1 MIPAQQPRAE
11 RDRDIVDLA
20 AAALM
25 RVRRGAE
32 ARGEGRLHGAAAKA
46 NLRSFGAAMEA
57 LTASPVRR
65 RDAERDPRQLGG
77 YSGAGDSPRD
87 PQGIGGVMDRLVSG
101 RGWRTPVAVGSVMT
115 LWPELVGRTWPS
127 TACRSP
133 SRTPCCACDAPPP
146 PRPPTCGCCSPK
158 CCRPS
163 RSAWARASSRAWTS
177 WARRPQLA
185 QGPALDPRPRAPRH
199 LRLIRT
205 AVDRHLPR
213 DRGRPAEC
221 SAPPETTSGSAST
234 PGGTPRGVLV
244 PLTAGSGRPAPGIC
258 ADPV

>member
-11 RDRDIVDLA
+11 RDRDIVDPA

-77 YSGAGDSPRD
+77 YSGAGASPRD

-115 LWPELVGRTWPS
+115 LWPELVGTYVAEHCVPESFEDTVLRVRCSS
-127 TACRSP
+127 TAQAANMRMLQSQVLTTIEKRLGP
-133 SRTPCCACDAPPP
+133 GIVTRLDIV
-146 PRPPTCGCCSPK
+146 
-158 CCRPS
+158 
-163 RSAWARASSRAWTS
+163 
-177 WARRPQLA
+177 
-185 QGPALDPRPRAPRH
+185 GPAAPSWRKG
-199 LRLIRT
+199 RRSIRG
-205 AVDRHLPR
+205 RGPR
-213 DRGRPAEC
+213 DTYG
-221 SAPPETTSGSAST
+221 
-234 PGGTPRGVLV
+234 
-244 PLTAGSGRPAPGIC
+244 
-258 ADPV
+258 

>member
-11 RDRDIVDLA
+11 RDRNIVDPA

-25 RVRRGAE
+25 RVRRGAA

-115 LWPELVGRTWPS
+115 LWPELVGAYVAEHCVPESFEDTVLRVRCSS
-127 TACRSP
+127 TAQAANMRMLQSQVLSTIEKRLGP
-133 SRTPCCACDAPPP
+133 GIVTRLDIV
-146 PRPPTCGCCSPK
+146 
-158 CCRPS
+158 
-163 RSAWARASSRAWTS
+163 
-177 WARRPQLA
+177 
-185 QGPALDPRPRAPRH
+185 GPAAPSWRKG
-199 LRLIRT
+199 RRSIRG
-205 AVDRHLPR
+205 RGPR
-213 DRGRPAEC
+213 DTYG
-221 SAPPETTSGSAST
+221 
-234 PGGTPRGVLV
+234 
-244 PLTAGSGRPAPGIC
+244 
-258 ADPV
+258 

>member
-11 RDRDIVDLA
+11 RDRDIVDPA

-25 RVRRGAE
+25 RVRRGAA

-77 YSGAGDSPRD
+77 YSGAGASPRD

-115 LWPELVGRTWPS
+115 LWPELVGAYVAEHCVPESFEDTVLRVRCSS
-127 TACRSP
+127 TAQAANMRMLQSQVLSTIEKRLGP
-133 SRTPCCACDAPPP
+133 GIVTRLDIV
-146 PRPPTCGCCSPK
+146 
-158 CCRPS
+158 
-163 RSAWARASSRAWTS
+163 
-177 WARRPQLA
+177 
-185 QGPALDPRPRAPRH
+185 GPAAPSWRKG
-199 LRLIRT
+199 RRSIRG
-205 AVDRHLPR
+205 RGPR
-213 DRGRPAEC
+213 DTYG
-221 SAPPETTSGSAST
+221 
-234 PGGTPRGVLV
+234 
-244 PLTAGSGRPAPGIC
+244 
-258 ADPV
+258 

>member
-1 MIPAQQPRAE
+1 VIPAQQPRAE
-11 RDRDIVDLA
+11 RDRDIVDPA

-115 LWPELVGRTWPS
+115 LWPELVGAYVAGHCVPESFEDTVLRVRCSS
-127 TACRSP
+127 TAQAANMRMLQSQVLSTIEKRLGP
-133 SRTPCCACDAPPP
+133 GIVTRLDIV
-146 PRPPTCGCCSPK
+146 
-158 CCRPS
+158 
-163 RSAWARASSRAWTS
+163 
-177 WARRPQLA
+177 
-185 QGPALDPRPRAPRH
+185 GPAAPSWRKG
-199 LRLIRT
+199 RRSIRG
-205 AVDRHLPR
+205 RGPR
-213 DRGRPAEC
+213 DTYG
-221 SAPPETTSGSAST
+221 
-234 PGGTPRGVLV
+234 
-244 PLTAGSGRPAPGIC
+244 
-258 ADPV
+258 

>member
-1 MIPAQQPRAE
+1 MPAQQPRAE
-11 RDRDIVDLA
+11 RDRDIVDPA

-115 LWPELVGRTWPS
+115 LWPELVGAYVAEHCVPESFEDTVLRVRCSS
-127 TACRSP
+127 TAQAANMRMLQSQVLSTIEKRLGP
-133 SRTPCCACDAPPP
+133 GIVTRLDIV
-146 PRPPTCGCCSPK
+146 
-158 CCRPS
+158 
-163 RSAWARASSRAWTS
+163 
-177 WARRPQLA
+177 
-185 QGPALDPRPRAPRH
+185 GPAAPSWRKG
-199 LRLIRT
+199 RRSIRG
-205 AVDRHLPR
+205 RGPR
-213 DRGRPAEC
+213 DTYG
-221 SAPPETTSGSAST
+221 
-234 PGGTPRGVLV
+234 
-244 PLTAGSGRPAPGIC
+244 
-258 ADPV
+258 

>member
-11 RDRDIVDLA
+11 RDRDIVDPA

-46 NLRSFGAAMEA
+46 NLRSFGTAMEA

-77 YSGAGDSPRD
+77 YSGAGASPRD

-115 LWPELVGRTWPS
+115 LWPELVGAYVAEHCVPESFEDTVLRVRCSS
-127 TACRSP
+127 TAQAANMRMLQSQVLSTIEKRLGP
-133 SRTPCCACDAPPP
+133 GIVTRLDIV
-146 PRPPTCGCCSPK
+146 
-158 CCRPS
+158 
-163 RSAWARASSRAWTS
+163 
-177 WARRPQLA
+177 
-185 QGPALDPRPRAPRH
+185 GPAAPSWRKG
-199 LRLIRT
+199 RRSIRG
-205 AVDRHLPR
+205 RGPR
-213 DRGRPAEC
+213 DTYG
-221 SAPPETTSGSAST
+221 
-234 PGGTPRGVLV
+234 
-244 PLTAGSGRPAPGIC
+244 
-258 ADPV
+258 

>member
-11 RDRDIVDLA
+11 RDRDIVDPA
-20 AAALM
+20 AAALV

-77 YSGAGDSPRD
+77 YSGAGASPRD

-115 LWPELVGRTWPS
+115 LWPELVGAYVAEHCVPESFEDTVLRVRCSS
-127 TACRSP
+127 TAQAANMRMLQSQVLSTIEKRLGP
-133 SRTPCCACDAPPP
+133 GIVTRLDIV
-146 PRPPTCGCCSPK
+146 
-158 CCRPS
+158 
-163 RSAWARASSRAWTS
+163 
-177 WARRPQLA
+177 
-185 QGPALDPRPRAPRH
+185 GPAAPSWRKG
-199 LRLIRT
+199 RRSIRG
-205 AVDRHLPR
+205 RGPR
-213 DRGRPAEC
+213 DTYG
-221 SAPPETTSGSAST
+221 
-234 PGGTPRGVLV
+234 
-244 PLTAGSGRPAPGIC
+244 
-258 ADPV
+258 

>member
-11 RDRDIVDLA
+11 RDRDIVDPA

-25 RVRRGAE
+25 RVRRGAA

-115 LWPELVGRTWPS
+115 LWPELVGAYVAEHCVPESFEDTVLRVRCSS
-127 TACRSP
+127 TAQAANMRMLQSQVLSTIEKRLGP
-133 SRTPCCACDAPPP
+133 GIVTRLDIV
-146 PRPPTCGCCSPK
+146 
-158 CCRPS
+158 
-163 RSAWARASSRAWTS
+163 
-177 WARRPQLA
+177 
-185 QGPALDPRPRAPRH
+185 GPAAPSWRKG
-199 LRLIRT
+199 RRSIRG
-205 AVDRHLPR
+205 RGPR
-213 DRGRPAEC
+213 DTYG
-221 SAPPETTSGSAST
+221 
-234 PGGTPRGVLV
+234 
-244 PLTAGSGRPAPGIC
+244 
-258 ADPV
+258 

>member
-11 RDRDIVDLA
+11 RDRDIVDPA

-57 LTASPVRR
+57 VTASPVRR

-77 YSGAGDSPRD
+77 YSGAGASPRD

-115 LWPELVGRTWPS
+115 LWPELVGAYVAEHCVPESFEDTVLRVRCSS
-127 TACRSP
+127 TAQAANMRMLQSQVLTTIEKRLGP
-133 SRTPCCACDAPPP
+133 GIVTRLDIV
-146 PRPPTCGCCSPK
+146 
-158 CCRPS
+158 
-163 RSAWARASSRAWTS
+163 
-177 WARRPQLA
+177 
-185 QGPALDPRPRAPRH
+185 GPAAPSWRKG
-199 LRLIRT
+199 RRSIRG
-205 AVDRHLPR
+205 RGPR
-213 DRGRPAEC
+213 DTYG
-221 SAPPETTSGSAST
+221 
-234 PGGTPRGVLV
+234 
-244 PLTAGSGRPAPGIC
+244 
-258 ADPV
+258 

>member
-11 RDRDIVDLA
+11 RDRDIVDPA

-77 YSGAGDSPRD
+77 SSGAGDSPRD

-115 LWPELVGRTWPS
+115 LWPELVGAYVAEHCVPESFEDTVLRVRCSS
-127 TACRSP
+127 TAQAANMRMLQSQVLSTIEKRLGP
-133 SRTPCCACDAPPP
+133 GIGTRLD
-146 PRPPTCGCCSPK
+146 
-158 CCRPS
+158 
-163 RSAWARASSRAWTS
+163 
-177 WARRPQLA
+177 LV
-185 QGPALDPRPRAPRH
+185 GPAAPSWRKG
-199 LRLIRT
+199 RRSIRG
-205 AVDRHLPR
+205 RGPR
-213 DRGRPAEC
+213 DTYG
-221 SAPPETTSGSAST
+221 
-234 PGGTPRGVLV
+234 
-244 PLTAGSGRPAPGIC
+244 
-258 ADPV
+258 

>member
-11 RDRDIVDLA
+11 RDRDIVDPA
-20 AAALM
+20 AASLM

-115 LWPELVGRTWPS
+115 LWPELVGAYVAEHCVPESFEDTVLRVRCSS
-127 TACRSP
+127 TAQAANMRMLQSQVLSTIEKRLGP
-133 SRTPCCACDAPPP
+133 GIVTRLDIV
-146 PRPPTCGCCSPK
+146 
-158 CCRPS
+158 
-163 RSAWARASSRAWTS
+163 
-177 WARRPQLA
+177 
-185 QGPALDPRPRAPRH
+185 GPAAPSWRKG
-199 LRLIRT
+199 RRSIRG
-205 AVDRHLPR
+205 RGPR
-213 DRGRPAEC
+213 DTYG
-221 SAPPETTSGSAST
+221 
-234 PGGTPRGVLV
+234 
-244 PLTAGSGRPAPGIC
+244 
-258 ADPV
+258 

>member
-11 RDRDIVDLA
+11 RDRDIVDPA

-57 LTASPVRR
+57 FTASPVRR

-77 YSGAGDSPRD
+77 YSGAGASPRD

-115 LWPELVGRTWPS
+115 LWPELVGAYVAEHCVPESFEDTVLRVRCSS
-127 TACRSP
+127 TAQAANMRMLQSQVLSTIEKRLGP
-133 SRTPCCACDAPPP
+133 GIVTRLDIV
-146 PRPPTCGCCSPK
+146 
-158 CCRPS
+158 
-163 RSAWARASSRAWTS
+163 
-177 WARRPQLA
+177 
-185 QGPALDPRPRAPRH
+185 GPAAPSWRKG
-199 LRLIRT
+199 RRSIRG
-205 AVDRHLPR
+205 RGPR
-213 DRGRPAEC
+213 DTYG
-221 SAPPETTSGSAST
+221 
-234 PGGTPRGVLV
+234 
-244 PLTAGSGRPAPGIC
+244 
-258 ADPV
+258 

>member
-11 RDRDIVDLA
+11 RDRDIVDPA

-32 ARGEGRLHGAAAKA
+32 ARGEGRLHDAAAKA

-77 YSGAGDSPRD
+77 YSGAGASPRD

-115 LWPELVGRTWPS
+115 LWPELVGAYVAEHCVPESFEDTVLRVRCSS
-127 TACRSP
+127 TAQAANMRMLQSQVLSTIEKRLGP
-133 SRTPCCACDAPPP
+133 GIVTRLDIV
-146 PRPPTCGCCSPK
+146 
-158 CCRPS
+158 
-163 RSAWARASSRAWTS
+163 
-177 WARRPQLA
+177 
-185 QGPALDPRPRAPRH
+185 GPAAPSWRKG
-199 LRLIRT
+199 RRSIRG
-205 AVDRHLPR
+205 RGPR
-213 DRGRPAEC
+213 DTYG
-221 SAPPETTSGSAST
+221 
-234 PGGTPRGVLV
+234 
-244 PLTAGSGRPAPGIC
+244 
-258 ADPV
+258 

>member
-11 RDRDIVDLA
+11 RDRDIVDPA

-57 LTASPVRR
+57 VTASPVRR

-77 YSGAGDSPRD
+77 YSGAGASPRD

-115 LWPELVGRTWPS
+115 LWPELVGAYVAEHCVPESFEDTVLRVRCSS
-127 TACRSP
+127 TAQAANMRMLQSQVLTTIEK
-133 SRTPCCACDAPPP
+133 RLG
-146 PRPPTCGCCSPK
+146 PRIVT
-158 CCRPS
+158 R
-163 RSAWARASSRAWTS
+163 
-177 WARRPQLA
+177 LDIV
-185 QGPALDPRPRAPRH
+185 GPAAPSWRKG
-199 LRLIRT
+199 RRSIRG
-205 AVDRHLPR
+205 RGPR
-213 DRGRPAEC
+213 DTYG
-221 SAPPETTSGSAST
+221 
-234 PGGTPRGVLV
+234 
-244 PLTAGSGRPAPGIC
+244 
-258 ADPV
+258 

>member
-11 RDRDIVDLA
+11 RDRDIVDPA

-77 YSGAGDSPRD
+77 YSGAGASPRD
-87 PQGIGGVMDRLVSG
+87 PQGIGGVVDRLVSG

-115 LWPELVGRTWPS
+115 LWPELVGTYVAEHCVPESFEDTVLRVRCSS
-127 TACRSP
+127 TAQAANMRMLQSQVLTTIEKRLGP
-133 SRTPCCACDAPPP
+133 GIVTRLDIV
-146 PRPPTCGCCSPK
+146 
-158 CCRPS
+158 
-163 RSAWARASSRAWTS
+163 
-177 WARRPQLA
+177 
-185 QGPALDPRPRAPRH
+185 GPAAPSWRKG
-199 LRLIRT
+199 RRSIRG
-205 AVDRHLPR
+205 RGPR
-213 DRGRPAEC
+213 DTYG
-221 SAPPETTSGSAST
+221 
-234 PGGTPRGVLV
+234 
-244 PLTAGSGRPAPGIC
+244 
-258 ADPV
+258 

>member
-11 RDRDIVDLA
+11 RDRDIVDPA

-77 YSGAGDSPRD
+77 YSGAGASPRD

-115 LWPELVGRTWPS
+115 LWPELVGAYVAEHCVPESFEDTVLRVRCSS
-127 TACRSP
+127 TAQAANMRMLQSQVLTTIEKRLGP
-133 SRTPCCACDAPPP
+133 GIVTRLDIV
-146 PRPPTCGCCSPK
+146 
-158 CCRPS
+158 
-163 RSAWARASSRAWTS
+163 
-177 WARRPQLA
+177 
-185 QGPALDPRPRAPRH
+185 GPAAPSWRKG
-199 LRLIRT
+199 RRSIRG
-205 AVDRHLPR
+205 RGPR
-213 DRGRPAEC
+213 DTYG
-221 SAPPETTSGSAST
+221 
-234 PGGTPRGVLV
+234 
-244 PLTAGSGRPAPGIC
+244 
-258 ADPV
+258 

>member
-11 RDRDIVDLA
+11 RDRDIVDPA

-77 YSGAGDSPRD
+77 YSGAGASPRD

-115 LWPELVGRTWPS
+115 LWPELVGAYVAEHCVPESFEDTVLRVRCSS
-127 TACRSP
+127 TAQAANMRMLQSQVLSTIEKRLGP
-133 SRTPCCACDAPPP
+133 GIVTRLDIV
-146 PRPPTCGCCSPK
+146 
-158 CCRPS
+158 
-163 RSAWARASSRAWTS
+163 
-177 WARRPQLA
+177 
-185 QGPALDPRPRAPRH
+185 GPAAPSWRKG
-199 LRLIRT
+199 RRSIRG
-205 AVDRHLPR
+205 RGPR
-213 DRGRPAEC
+213 DTYG
-221 SAPPETTSGSAST
+221 
-234 PGGTPRGVLV
+234 
-244 PLTAGSGRPAPGIC
+244 
-258 ADPV
+258 

>member
-11 RDRDIVDLA
+11 RDRDIVDPA

-115 LWPELVGRTWPS
+115 LWPELVGVYVAEHCVPESFEDTVLRVRCSS
-127 TACRSP
+127 TAQAANMRMLQSQVLSTIEKRLGP
-133 SRTPCCACDAPPP
+133 GIVTRLDIV
-146 PRPPTCGCCSPK
+146 
-158 CCRPS
+158 
-163 RSAWARASSRAWTS
+163 
-177 WARRPQLA
+177 
-185 QGPALDPRPRAPRH
+185 GPAAPSWRKG
-199 LRLIRT
+199 RRSIRG
-205 AVDRHLPR
+205 RGPR
-213 DRGRPAEC
+213 DTYG
-221 SAPPETTSGSAST
+221 
-234 PGGTPRGVLV
+234 
-244 PLTAGSGRPAPGIC
+244 
-258 ADPV
+258 

>member
-11 RDRDIVDLA
+11 RDRDIVDPA

-65 RDAERDPRQLGG
+65 REAERDPRQLGG

-115 LWPELVGRTWPS
+115 LWPELVGAYVAEHCVPESFEDTVLRVRCSS
-127 TACRSP
+127 TAQAANMRMLQSQVLSTIEKRLGP
-133 SRTPCCACDAPPP
+133 GIVTRLDIV
-146 PRPPTCGCCSPK
+146 
-158 CCRPS
+158 
-163 RSAWARASSRAWTS
+163 
-177 WARRPQLA
+177 
-185 QGPALDPRPRAPRH
+185 GPAAPSWRKG
-199 LRLIRT
+199 RRSIRG
-205 AVDRHLPR
+205 RGPR
-213 DRGRPAEC
+213 DTYG
-221 SAPPETTSGSAST
+221 
-234 PGGTPRGVLV
+234 
-244 PLTAGSGRPAPGIC
+244 
-258 ADPV
+258 

>member
-1 MIPAQQPRAE
+1 MIPAQQPRAD
-11 RDRDIVDLA
+11 RDRDIVDPA

-77 YSGAGDSPRD
+77 YSGAGASPRD

-115 LWPELVGRTWPS
+115 LWPELVGTYVAEHCVPESFEDTVLRVRCSS
-127 TACRSP
+127 TAQAANMRMLQSQVLTTIEKRLGP
-133 SRTPCCACDAPPP
+133 GIVTRLDIV
-146 PRPPTCGCCSPK
+146 
-158 CCRPS
+158 
-163 RSAWARASSRAWTS
+163 
-177 WARRPQLA
+177 
-185 QGPALDPRPRAPRH
+185 GPAAPSWRKG
-199 LRLIRT
+199 RRSIRG
-205 AVDRHLPR
+205 RGPR
-213 DRGRPAEC
+213 DTYG
-221 SAPPETTSGSAST
+221 
-234 PGGTPRGVLV
+234 
-244 PLTAGSGRPAPGIC
+244 
-258 ADPV
+258 

>member
-11 RDRDIVDLA
+11 RDRDIVDPA

-57 LTASPVRR
+57 VTASPVRR

-77 YSGAGDSPRD
+77 YSGAGASPRD

-115 LWPELVGRTWPS
+115 LWPELVGAYVAEHCVPESFEDTVLRVRCSS
-127 TACRSP
+127 TAQAANMRMLQSQVLSTIEKRLGP
-133 SRTPCCACDAPPP
+133 GIVTRLDIV
-146 PRPPTCGCCSPK
+146 
-158 CCRPS
+158 
-163 RSAWARASSRAWTS
+163 
-177 WARRPQLA
+177 
-185 QGPALDPRPRAPRH
+185 GPAAPSWRKG
-199 LRLIRT
+199 RRSIRG
-205 AVDRHLPR
+205 RGPR
-213 DRGRPAEC
+213 DTYG
-221 SAPPETTSGSAST
+221 
-234 PGGTPRGVLV
+234 
-244 PLTAGSGRPAPGIC
+244 
-258 ADPV
+258 

>member
-11 RDRDIVDLA
+11 RDRDIVDPA

-115 LWPELVGRTWPS
+115 LWPELVGAYVAEHCVPESFEDTVLRVRCSS
-127 TACRSP
+127 TAQAANMRMLQSQVQSTIEKRLGP
-133 SRTPCCACDAPPP
+133 GIVTRLDIV
-146 PRPPTCGCCSPK
+146 
-158 CCRPS
+158 
-163 RSAWARASSRAWTS
+163 
-177 WARRPQLA
+177 
-185 QGPALDPRPRAPRH
+185 GPAAPSWRKG
-199 LRLIRT
+199 RRSIRG
-205 AVDRHLPR
+205 RGPR
-213 DRGRPAEC
+213 DTYG
-221 SAPPETTSGSAST
+221 
-234 PGGTPRGVLV
+234 
-244 PLTAGSGRPAPGIC
+244 
-258 ADPV
+258 

>member
-11 RDRDIVDLA
+11 RDRDIVDPA

-115 LWPELVGRTWPS
+115 LWPELVGTYVAEHCVPESFEDTVLRVRCSS
-127 TACRSP
+127 TAQAANMRMLQSQVLTTIEKRLGP
-133 SRTPCCACDAPPP
+133 GIVTRLDIV
-146 PRPPTCGCCSPK
+146 
-158 CCRPS
+158 
-163 RSAWARASSRAWTS
+163 
-177 WARRPQLA
+177 
-185 QGPALDPRPRAPRH
+185 GPAAPSWRKG
-199 LRLIRT
+199 RRSIRG
-205 AVDRHLPR
+205 RGPR
-213 DRGRPAEC
+213 DTYG
-221 SAPPETTSGSAST
+221 
-234 PGGTPRGVLV
+234 
-244 PLTAGSGRPAPGIC
+244 
-258 ADPV
+258 

>member
-11 RDRDIVDLA
+11 RDRDIVDPA

-115 LWPELVGRTWPS
+115 LWPELVGAYVAEHCVPASFEDTVLRVRCSS
-127 TACRSP
+127 TAQAANMRMLQSQVLSTIEKRLGP
-133 SRTPCCACDAPPP
+133 GIVTRLDIV
-146 PRPPTCGCCSPK
+146 
-158 CCRPS
+158 
-163 RSAWARASSRAWTS
+163 
-177 WARRPQLA
+177 
-185 QGPALDPRPRAPRH
+185 GPAAPSWRKG
-199 LRLIRT
+199 RRSIRG
-205 AVDRHLPR
+205 RGPR
-213 DRGRPAEC
+213 DTYG
-221 SAPPETTSGSAST
+221 
-234 PGGTPRGVLV
+234 
-244 PLTAGSGRPAPGIC
+244 
-258 ADPV
+258 